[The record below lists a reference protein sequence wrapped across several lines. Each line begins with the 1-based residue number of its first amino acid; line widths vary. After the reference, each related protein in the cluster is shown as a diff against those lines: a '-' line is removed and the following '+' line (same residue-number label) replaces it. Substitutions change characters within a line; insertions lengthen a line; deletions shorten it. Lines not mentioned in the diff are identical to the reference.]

1 MQPLTQAPI
10 RCRKGVPD
18 PPSPARGCT
27 SGEAPPRTRGCF
39 RSGAGAG
46 AHTRALPAAGSAQG
60 RAKGC
65 AVRPPVGLFP
75 ARAEC
80 EASFQTV
87 ERCLQISTK
96 LVFTFLQL
104 DTMEQNRCCL
114 FPFSCIYMEM
124 CFHSEDALRGFFG
137 SLHQLLPTTM
147 SHQAWPQGEKKLL
160 VSLLPATP
168 DFSIL
173 LDPSLAIAFLVILN
187 ALFELFGAELLSRM
201 QIIR

>member
-1 MQPLTQAPI
+1 MKVFLPHAFPRDCFLYGCSTSMEPHPCTFQHGQIAPDSFMLAQSPIECSRENSRKIYSFAFLTPPI
-10 RCRKGVPD
+10 
-18 PPSPARGCT
+18 
-27 SGEAPPRTRGCF
+27 
-39 RSGAGAG
+39 
-46 AHTRALPAAGSAQG
+46 L
-60 RAKGC
+60 
-65 AVRPPVGLFP
+65 L
-75 ARAEC
+75 
-80 EASFQTV
+80 
-87 ERCLQISTK
+87 I
-96 LVFTFLQL
+96 
-104 DTMEQNRCCL
+104 QNRCCL

-147 SHQAWPQGEKKLL
+147 SHQAWPQGEKMLL